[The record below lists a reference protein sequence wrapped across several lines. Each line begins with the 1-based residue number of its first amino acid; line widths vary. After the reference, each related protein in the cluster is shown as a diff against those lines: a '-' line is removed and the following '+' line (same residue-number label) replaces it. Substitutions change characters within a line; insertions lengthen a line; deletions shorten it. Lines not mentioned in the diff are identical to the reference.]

1 MNGILKQTLANVY
14 DLFGIS
20 DLNLKKLNKKYNNN
34 YVRVINYHHTLKTDA
49 ENFEN
54 QIKWLKDRFDNMTYG
69 QFDTFMKTGEKTGEK
84 PAIILTFDDGFED
97 NYTVAKPIL
106 EKYGFTG
113 FFMVSSERIG
123 KAGYMDSAQL
133 KDLAANGHTIT
144 CHTATHYRMT
154 PGDDDTM
161 LNYQIVVSKIKI
173 EAVVGNPINV
183 FTWVGG
189 EEEFYTKK
197 AQEMIKKAGYSYGF
211 MTNSAP
217 VLKDTDPFLVQRTNI
232 ESNWNIK
239 RVKLSLCGFMDKKYK
254 AKRDRI
260 EAIMK

>member
-1 MNGILKQTLANVY
+1 MNVILKSILANVF
-14 DLFGIS
+14 DLFGVS
-20 DLNLKKLNKKYNNN
+20 DSKLKKLNKEHNNN
-34 YVRVINYHHTLKTDA
+34 YIRIINFHHTPKADA
-49 ENFEN
+49 ENFEE
-54 QIKWLKDRFDNMTYG
+54 QIKWFKEHFDNITYT
-69 QFDTFMKTGEKTGEK
+69 QFDNFMKTGEKAGEK
-84 PAIILTFDDGFED
+84 PGIILTFDDGFAD

-113 FFMVSSERIG
+113 FFMVSSDLIG
-123 KAGYMDSAQL
+123 KEKYMNAEQL
-133 KDLAANGHTIT
+133 KELLANGHTIT
-144 CHTATHYRMT
+144 CHTATHYRT
-154 PGDDDTM
+154 KPDDGDDM
-161 LNYQIVVSKIKI
+161 LYYQIILSKYKL
-173 EAVVGNPINV
+173 EAILGCPVNI

-197 AQEMIKKAGYSYGF
+197 AQELIIKTGYSYGF

-260 EAIMK
+260 EALMK